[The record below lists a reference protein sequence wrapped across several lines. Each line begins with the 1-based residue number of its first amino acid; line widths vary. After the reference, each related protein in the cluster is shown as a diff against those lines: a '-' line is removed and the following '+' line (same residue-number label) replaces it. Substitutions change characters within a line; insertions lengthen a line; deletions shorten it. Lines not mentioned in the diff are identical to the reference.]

1 MELLQVQ
8 GQLLGGISGVETAG
22 AITMEMGPGK
32 EGAQLIRTSVTVLGE
47 PLRLLELED
56 GILNELTNLIWI
68 ENLNLW
74 KSEIL

>member
-1 MELLQVQ
+1 MELLRVQ

-22 AITMEMGPGK
+22 AIAMEMGPGK
-32 EGAQLIRTSVTVLGE
+32 EGTQLIRTSVTVLGE
-47 PLRLLELED
+47 PLRLLELEG

-74 KSEIL
+74 KTEIL